1 MNVDAMSMRLRAEE
15 REEILDE
22 MSVPLAMPRKLSHN
36 TSDTTDDGS
45 RVIGEKVLARGDWLE
60 LSQRTYVD
68 PDGASRVWEGC
79 SRLNRTPGSR
89 IDNVMVIA
97 WYRRMLHYD
106 CVVLVKQFRPALNA
120 HTIEVPSG
128 LVLENETHEQSAER
142 ELLECT
148 GFLGTSRKVGPIL
161 AADPSMSGSSL
172 RIVTVEVNGDEPGNN
187 FINARAAGERHKVPI
202 LVPVSEL
209 LEKLRAFAQA
219 GFIIDSRIDAFAI
232 GLVMGNSGRKIDLN
246 YTTSMPAAAPQNCR
260 RRC

>member
-1 MNVDAMSMRLRAEE
+1 MTITPRSRRTGGTSSSTRTSRASSSRRRRRKASPDRQTSSSKIPTGSNITVPMNVDAMSMRLRAEE

-106 CVVLVKQFRPALNA
+106 CVVLVKQFR
-120 HTIEVPSG
+120 
-128 LVLENETHEQSAER
+128 
-142 ELLECT
+142 
-148 GFLGTSRKVGPIL
+148 
-161 AADPSMSGSSL
+161 
-172 RIVTVEVNGDEPGNN
+172 
-187 FINARAAGERHKVPI
+187 
-202 LVPVSEL
+202 
-209 LEKLRAFAQA
+209 
-219 GFIIDSRIDAFAI
+219 
-232 GLVMGNSGRKIDLN
+232 
-246 YTTSMPAAAPQNCR
+246 
-260 RRC
+260 